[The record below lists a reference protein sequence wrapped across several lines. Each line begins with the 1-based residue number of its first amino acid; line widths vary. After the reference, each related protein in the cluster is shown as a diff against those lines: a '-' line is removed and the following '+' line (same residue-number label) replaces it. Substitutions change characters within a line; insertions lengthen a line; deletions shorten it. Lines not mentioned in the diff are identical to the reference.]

1 MDGRPGMAHDGT
13 DGGNPFARIAVF
25 HAPSWR
31 VLMVDVLRRIRAR
44 HGSALHVYVVSE
56 QGRKFYARN
65 AEAGLFDSVTVRHS
79 IAEGSYLSVAGNH
92 AELARVA
99 MANERRYA
107 TTYNEI
113 MMTDRHLGR
122 GFSPGGFHHPRSRM
136 AVETGYWQAVR
147 YLNEEFAFWH
157 DEFTAR
163 GITLLIN
170 PQKIPAVVAR
180 RMGIP
185 MRTLSRSRIDDQ
197 FHWASNGEFFELPQV
212 EAQFRLTPPPAEP
225 VRIKTY
231 PQYELNKR
239 RTVRGLSL
247 ATALRRSA
255 AELPRVTARRLLGVR
270 TGYSWLESARVNL
283 RGWHEWRALRRKK
296 LAALGDLAG
305 IDFVFH
311 ALQEEPEMTLSWQ
324 SPESL
329 PQMADVW
336 QLARDLPAGAFLAV
350 KEHIYA
356 VGRRPER
363 FYDQLLEFKNVI
375 LVDPLESGI
384 DLMHASK
391 AVATISSTAG
401 FEAAWVG
408 KPVISFGR
416 HNLYNFLDHVFD
428 VEPGAPLAGVLHRIF
443 ADEVDLVKA
452 RIDGARFYQA
462 LKDLSFDLG
471 KYDMANVGTYE
482 TVHIPQFHANLA
494 ASLGVGV
501 PADAVT

>member
-1 MDGRPGMAHDGT
+1 MHDQVRVPDGRPAT
-13 DGGNPFARIAVF
+13 NAFASIAVF

-31 VLMVDVLRRIRAR
+31 VLMVDLLRRIRQQ
-44 HGSALHVYVVSE
+44 HGSRLHVYVVSD
-56 QGRKFYARN
+56 QGQKFYERN
-65 AEAGLFDSVTVRHS
+65 AEAGLFDSITVRHG
-79 IAEGSYLSVAGNH
+79 IAEGAYLAVPGDH
-92 AELARVA
+92 AELTRVA
-99 MANERRYA
+99 MANERRYGV
-107 TTYNEI
+107 TYNEI

-136 AVETGYWQAVR
+136 AVATGYWQAIR
-147 YLNEEFAFWH
+147 YFNEEFAFWR
-157 DEFTAR
+157 DEFTR
-163 GITLLIN
+163 RRVSLLIN

-180 RMGIP
+180 EMGIP
-185 MRTLSRSRIDDQ
+185 MRTLSRSRIDDL
-197 FHWASNGEFFELPQV
+197 FHWAANGEFFELPQV
-212 EAQFRLTPPPAEP
+212 EAQFRITPPPAEP
-225 VRIKTY
+225 VRIETY
-231 PQYELNKR
+231 PQYELNKK
-239 RTVRGLSL
+239 RTVKGLSL
-247 ATALRRSA
+247 VTALRRTA

-270 TGYSWLESARVNL
+270 TGYPWLEAARMNL
-283 RGWHEWRALRRKK
+283 RGWREWRALRRKR
-296 LAALGDLAG
+296 LASLADLAG
-305 IDFVFH
+305 VDFVFH

-336 QLARDLPAGAFLAV
+336 QLARDLPAGKFLAV

-356 VGRRPER
+356 IGRRPER

-408 KPVISFGR
+408 KPVVSFGR

-428 VEPGAPLAGVLHRIF
+428 VAPGAPLADILHRIF
-443 ADEVDLVKA
+443 AGEVDLAKA
-452 RIDGARFYQA
+452 KVDGARFHQA

-482 TVHIPQFHANLA
+482 TARLPHFHANLA
-494 ASLGVGV
+494 ASLGVSL
-501 PADAVT
+501 PAEAA